1 MEFVMTDEEYRR
13 IVSRNIKRI
22 AYDNHKTQADI
33 VRDLNLKQPT
43 VSSWMNGTRMI
54 QMPEIDLLCHYFN
67 CSRADI
73 MEDKQPGEMGRM
85 ASMEAKLLD
94 QIDKTA
100 NELSDDFKAR
110 LLAYAQKLHEIQKAE
125 EEIK

>member
-1 MEFVMTDEEYRR
+1 MTDAEYRKL
-13 IVSRNIKRI
+13 IARNIKRI
-22 AYDNHKTQADI
+22 AYENHKSQADI

-73 MEDKQPGEMGRM
+73 MEEKQPGEMGRV
-85 ASMEAKLLD
+85 AATEARLLN
-94 QIDKTA
+94 QISQTA
-100 NELSDDFKAR
+100 NELSEDFKAR
-110 LLAYAQKLHEIQKAE
+110 LLAYAQKLYDIQKAE
-125 EEIK
+125 EELK